1 MEGIGVLSE
10 FDHED
15 LVRRLL
21 LLRQDF
27 EAEFVIIK
35 RDSWTK
41 DAEEIVRE
49 MLGRTLRDVLVV
61 APTVAAVPLLQVKDT
76 IPTSACQPNE
86 GLM

>member
-35 RDSWTK
+35 RDSWSK
-41 DAEEIVRE
+41 DAEDIVRE

-61 APTVAAVPLLQVKDT
+61 APIVAAVPLLQVKDT
-76 IPTSACQPNE
+76 IPTSACKMQTKV
-86 GLM
+86 